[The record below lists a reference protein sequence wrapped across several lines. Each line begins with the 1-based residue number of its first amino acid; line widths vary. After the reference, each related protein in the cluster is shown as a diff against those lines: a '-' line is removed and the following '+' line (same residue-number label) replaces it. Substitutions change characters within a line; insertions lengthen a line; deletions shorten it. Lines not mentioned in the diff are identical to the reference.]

1 MLSWVHW
8 FNRPQRY
15 MWAFAALKIL
25 TFLEFAQLLILEER
39 DFLKDL
45 RISPS

>member
-1 MLSWVHW
+1 
-8 FNRPQRY
+8 

-25 TFLEFAQLLILEER
+25 TFLESAQLLILEER
-39 DFLKDL
+39 DFLKEL